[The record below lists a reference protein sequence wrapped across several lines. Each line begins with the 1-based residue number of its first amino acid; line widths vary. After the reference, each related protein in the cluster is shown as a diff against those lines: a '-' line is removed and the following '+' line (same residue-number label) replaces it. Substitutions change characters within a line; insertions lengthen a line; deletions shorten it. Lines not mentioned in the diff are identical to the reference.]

1 MTFSFPY
8 VRRKEIHTVRKKKW
22 FHFYQLL
29 PLHHGVCFISLFQLF
44 VLFSPYSILLLVT
57 LPENSFVTRMLFLSQ
72 RFGWGSLLLLPVPYL
87 LRLYS
92 LLPEESGEPREHSDC
107 CTHVAHD
114 LIWGPIKTFS
124 DSYWWSGHWRCT
136 SCSKLQILPYSV
148 IWRFIGRVTCQDMDP
163 LDSSPLCDSPL
174 VWNVWVEWRHPLLQL
189 CAAGGLLYVWIHSG
203 SGSLGLKMLSIIPH
217 LFVTSLLSLYVCSLA
232 AKICSFLLPSP
243 PLCLT
248 EWKQI
253 ISCFR
258 AVFGSC
264 PWTLQN
270 VAVIRIRYTWKMIPS
285 IRDPL

>member
-1 MTFSFPY
+1 M
-8 VRRKEIHTVRKKKW
+8 
-22 FHFYQLL
+22 
-29 PLHHGVCFISLFQLF
+29 HHGVCFISLFQLF

-107 CTHVAHD
+107 CTAVYMTSFEVLSKHFQIATDEVV
-114 LIWGPIKTFS
+114 IEG
-124 DSYWWSGHWRCT
+124 T

-174 VWNVWVEWRHPLLQL
+174 VWNVWVEWRHPLLQKTSSS
-189 CAAGGLLYVWIHSG
+189 AKLYVWIHSG
-203 SGSLGLKMLSIIPH
+203 SGSLGLKMLSLIPH

-285 IRDPL
+285 FRDPL